1 MKRWLGWL
9 LGLVTFRVTG
19 AQPEDFLN
27 LCAQRNLALWRM
39 VQQDRFTLVVQTTAH
54 QARQLEGLAQGA
66 GFQTEVTG
74 RRGLPFFLW
83 RFRKRYALLA
93 GLVLCLV
100 LFGVGSRTI
109 LTVDVT
115 GNQALS
121 AEEIIAQ
128 LRLCGVSVGTYAPSI
143 PVREVENRMM
153 LAMDQLTF
161 FSLNLHGTRAEVIVR
176 EREEGPDLRPEGE
189 PSDVVAAADGIITHI
204 EPWAGDAQV
213 HEGDAVCQG
222 DVLIS
227 GSVIL
232 DAPMYSERENLGTME
247 VRAQGQVYARTW
259 RTLTAALPLEAPVK
273 AYTGE
278 EHSRWALTLFGRRID
293 FFGKSGISFPEY
305 DKISRTWT
313 LTLPGGREMPLA
325 LTRETCRAY
334 TLESAPVETAAA
346 RALLEEELLAAL
358 RESVGEGEILNASF
372 AAAERDGLL
381 TVTLQAECTEEI
393 GRFVPREH
401 ADFTQENEAD
411 S

>member
-1 MKRWLGWL
+1 M
-9 LGLVTFRVTG
+9 
-19 AQPEDFLN
+19 
-27 LCAQRNLALWRM
+27 
-39 VQQDRFTLVVQTTAH
+39 
-54 QARQLEGLAQGA
+54 
-66 GFQTEVTG
+66 
-74 RRGLPFFLW
+74 
-83 RFRKRYALLA
+83 
-93 GLVLCLV
+93 
-100 LFGVGSRTI
+100 
-109 LTVDVT
+109 
-115 GNQALS
+115 
-121 AEEIIAQ
+121 
-128 LRLCGVSVGTYAPSI
+128 
-143 PVREVENRMM
+143 
-153 LAMDQLTF
+153 
-161 FSLNLHGTRAEVIVR
+161 
-176 EREEGPDLRPEGE
+176 
-189 PSDVVAAADGIITHI
+189 
-204 EPWAGDAQV
+204 
-213 HEGDAVCQG
+213 
-222 DVLIS
+222 LIS

-259 RTLTAALPLEAPVK
+259 RTLAAALPLEAPVK

>member
-1 MKRWLGWL
+1 MLKRLINVLRGSVRL
-9 LGLVTFRVTG
+9 EVTG
-19 AQPEDFLN
+19 AFPERLLN
-27 LCAQRNLALWRM
+27 LCAQKGIQFWNVEWLEPTRLRLTVTRQGSGPARALGEK
-39 VQQDRFTLVVQTTAH
+39 VQCTVTPAGRSLTVEVEGNQSVTTAEILTELR
-54 QARQLEGLAQGA
+54 RQGLGVGA
-66 GFQTEVTG
+66 YGPGLDADEVG
-74 RRGLPFFLW
+74 RRALMNLPGLSW
-83 RFRKRYALLA
+83 
-93 GLVLCLV
+93 
-100 LFGVGSRTI
+100 
-109 LTVDVT
+109 
-115 GNQALS
+115 LS
-121 AEEIIAQ
+121 
-128 LRLCGVSVGTYAPSI
+128 V
-143 PVREVENRMM
+143 
-153 LAMDQLTF
+153 
-161 FSLNLHGTRAEVIVR
+161 NLHGTRAEVLVR
-176 EREEGPDLRPEGE
+176 EAVETPESVDGTE
-189 PSDVVAAADGIITHI
+189 LGDIVARASGIITGI
-204 EPWAGDAQV
+204 DALSGEARFAVGDTV
-213 HEGDAVCQG
+213 VEG

-227 GSVIL
+227 GSVVL

-325 LTRETCRAY
+325 FTRETCRAY

>member
-1 MKRWLGWL
+1 M
-9 LGLVTFRVTG
+9 
-19 AQPEDFLN
+19 
-27 LCAQRNLALWRM
+27 
-39 VQQDRFTLVVQTTAH
+39 
-54 QARQLEGLAQGA
+54 
-66 GFQTEVTG
+66 
-74 RRGLPFFLW
+74 
-83 RFRKRYALLA
+83 
-93 GLVLCLV
+93 
-100 LFGVGSRTI
+100 
-109 LTVDVT
+109 
-115 GNQALS
+115 
-121 AEEIIAQ
+121 
-128 LRLCGVSVGTYAPSI
+128 
-143 PVREVENRMM
+143 
-153 LAMDQLTF
+153 
-161 FSLNLHGTRAEVIVR
+161 
-176 EREEGPDLRPEGE
+176 
-189 PSDVVAAADGIITHI
+189 
-204 EPWAGDAQV
+204 
-213 HEGDAVCQG
+213 
-222 DVLIS
+222 
-227 GSVIL
+227 
-232 DAPMYSERENLGTME
+232 
-247 VRAQGQVYARTW
+247 YARTW

-325 LTRETCRAY
+325 ITRETCRAY